1 MRKIT
6 SNKAKGQRPKV
17 KAQNRVGSL
26 AFSLWPL
33 AFGLLA
39 SWLIGCAST
48 SGTRITPSA
57 VGAAYDLI
65 IENGR
70 IVDGTGN
77 AWFYGDVAVR
87 GDRVARIAPQG
98 LLARAQAGRRIDA
111 RGLVVSPGFIDIQGQ
126 SQFQLTFGDSR
137 LVSKV
142 TQGVTTEILGEGS
155 TLAPV
160 NDNVLGSMQ
169 GLLSGSRGE
178 RIRGTIHTFAGE
190 HGFGNW
196 LDAMQAHGMSVNA
209 GSLLGA
215 ETIRVYAKGFAEGA
229 PNAAE
234 LDTMRAVARNAM
246 RDGAFG
252 FASALIYPPGNFAT
266 TDELVEI
273 AKAMSPFGGIYI
285 THMRSEADR
294 FLEAIDEAMRIGR
307 EGGVPV
313 EIFHLKAAGVRNWPK
328 AREAVAKIEYARST
342 GLDVSADMY
351 PYVAGGTGLAACA
364 PPWASANDKLLDN
377 LRDTTTR
384 RRIIDEMHSEQTS
397 WENLC
402 NLATPNGV
410 MVVGFTKDS
419 LKKYEGKRVGEIAQ
433 EMKRDWA
440 ETIADLVVAE
450 EGGPGML
457 VFLMSEENVAMQL
470 RQPWIKIGTDASGI
484 DPDSARGLAHPRA
497 YGTYPRILGR
507 FVREQRVITIEDAVR
522 KMTSAVAGRLSI
534 QGRGILQEGM
544 FADIAI
550 WDPATIIDRATFT
563 QPHQISEGVRHVF
576 VNGVQVL
583 DNGRH
588 TGATPGRIIRGPGW
602 TGW

>member
-1 MRKIT
+1 MESSPESRLCGRERRALIA
-6 SNKAKGQRPKV
+6 SPRLGRHAV
-17 KAQNRVGSL
+17 
-26 AFSLWPL
+26 
-33 AFGLLA
+33 LA
-39 SWLIGCAST
+39 SYLLMVGCTSAAPPRTGPEPST
-48 SGTRITPSA
+48 
-57 VGAAYDLI
+57 AAFDVL

-70 IVDGTGN
+70 IVDGSGN
-77 AWFYGDVAVR
+77 AWYYGDIGIR
-87 GDRVARIAPQG
+87 GGRIARIAPRG
-98 LLARAQAGRRIDA
+98 LLAGSPATRRIDA

-126 SQFQLTFGDSR
+126 SGMALTFGDSR

-155 TLAPV
+155 TPAPV
-160 NDNVLGSMQ
+160 NSHILQSMAGSFT
-169 GLLSGSRGE
+169 GPRGDTLRRIISG
-178 RIRGTIHTFAGE
+178 FAGE
-190 HGFGNW
+190 HGFGAW
-196 LDAMQAHGMSVNA
+196 LSAMQSHGGSVNV
-209 GSLLGA
+209 GSFIGA

-266 TDELVEI
+266 TEELVEI
-273 AKAMSPFGGIYI
+273 AKAVAPFGGLYI

-307 EGGVPV
+307 EGGIPV

-328 AREAVAKIEYARST
+328 AADAVAKIDYARSS

-377 LRDTTTR
+377 LRDSTTR
-384 RRIIDEMHSEQTS
+384 RRILAEMNEERTS

-402 NLATPNGV
+402 SLATPNGV
-410 MVVGFTKDS
+410 MLVGFRQES
-419 LKKYEGKRVGEIAQ
+419 LKKYEGRRLGEIAQ
-433 EMKRDWA
+433 DMKKSWA
-440 ETIADLVVAE
+440 DAVADIVLAE

-470 RQPWIKIGTDASGI
+470 RQPWMKIGTDASGS
-484 DPDSARGLAHPRA
+484 DPDSARGLTHPRS

-507 FVREQRVITIEDAVR
+507 YVREQRVLSLEEAVR
-522 KMTSAVAGRLSI
+522 KMSSAVATRLSI
-534 QGRGILQEGM
+534 HDRGLLAEGM
-544 FADIAI
+544 MADIAV

-563 QPHQISEGVRHVF
+563 QPHQIADGMKHVF

-588 TGATPGRIIRGPGW
+588 TGAKPGRIIRGPGYRP
-602 TGW
+602 